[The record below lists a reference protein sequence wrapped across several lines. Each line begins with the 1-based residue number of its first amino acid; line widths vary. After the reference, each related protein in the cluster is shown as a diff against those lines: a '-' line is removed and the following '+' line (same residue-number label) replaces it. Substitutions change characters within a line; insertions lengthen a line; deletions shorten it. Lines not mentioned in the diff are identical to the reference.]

1 MLFLR
6 YGTEFAGEKKKI
18 MRYEKDN
25 LYIISDFTYQNKT
38 EGAFQNMKPLDRALN
53 AAVCINKYVSC
64 ALSDLIINN

>member
-25 LYIISDFTYQNKT
+25 LYIIF
-38 EGAFQNMKPLDRALN
+38 
-53 AAVCINKYVSC
+53 
-64 ALSDLIINN
+64 DLARYEY